1 MEEQAYADSL
11 RENDAALDARD
22 AALNSRVGRGMGP
35 VMLRAKGGAVKAPA
49 AKAVHKHERNM
60 HPGKPLTKMQK
71 GGKVGC

>member
-1 MEEQAYADSL
+1 MKGYK
-11 RENDAALDARD
+11 
-22 AALNSRVGRGMGP
+22 NSTKTVYESESSANY
-35 VMLRAKGGAVKAPA
+35 AKGGKAKGGA